1 MSTTITTAEAKH
13 IPLHNARPSFLG
25 LVRGEFFKVMRQWTT
40 WIMLVMLLGVIVL
53 PYLILG
59 TVPDAAARIN
69 SDPLHYFY
77 NVLSIGLSIVRVF
90 TGFFLLIL
98 TARMIG
104 LEYQLGTIR
113 VLLSRGVGRL
123 QLLFAKLLTVVIIA
137 LILLVLGLALNYLL
151 TLILVAG
158 ATGNLHAFSALTSQF
173 WSDAGTFVLYLLI
186 NMGVTILL
194 ATAAAVL
201 GRSLAFGLSVALI
214 FFPIDNI
221 GTVIMELAYRITG
234 GDFWLNATAYFLGPN
249 LNYMPTALTS
259 GRVESIGSDPV
270 YFVDNAHV
278 VHGTQVDGTHTLVVA
293 AVYAAIF
300 AVTALWLMWKRDVKE

>member
-13 IPLHNARPSFLG
+13 IQLHNARPSFFG
-25 LVRGEFFKVMRQWTT
+25 LVRGEFFKIMHQWTT
-40 WIMLVMLLGVIVL
+40 WIMMIIILGVIGL
-53 PYLILG
+53 PYLILA
-59 TVPDAAARIN
+59 TIPHAATSIN
-69 SDPLHYFY
+69 SDPLHFFY
-77 NVLSIGLSIVRVF
+77 NILSVGLSIVRVF

-123 QLLFAKLLTVVIIA
+123 QLLFAKLLTAVIVA
-137 LILLVLGLALNYLL
+137 LILLVLGLVLNYLL

-158 ATGNLHAFSALTSQF
+158 VTGNLHAFSALNSQF
-173 WSDAGTFVLYLLI
+173 WSDTRTFILYILI

-194 ATAAAVL
+194 ATAAAVV
-201 GRSLAFGLSVALI
+201 GRSLAFGLSLALV

-221 GTVIMELAYRITG
+221 GTVIMELAYRVTG
-234 GDFWLNATAYFLGPN
+234 NDFWLNLTAYFLGPN
-249 LNYMPTALTS
+249 LNQMPVALTN
-259 GRVESIGSDPV
+259 GRVDSIGAAPLYIV
-270 YFVDNAHV
+270 ENNVTHGIMVDS
-278 VHGTQVDGTHTLVVA
+278 THTLVVA

-300 AVTALWLMWKRDVKE
+300 AVTALLLMWKRDVKE